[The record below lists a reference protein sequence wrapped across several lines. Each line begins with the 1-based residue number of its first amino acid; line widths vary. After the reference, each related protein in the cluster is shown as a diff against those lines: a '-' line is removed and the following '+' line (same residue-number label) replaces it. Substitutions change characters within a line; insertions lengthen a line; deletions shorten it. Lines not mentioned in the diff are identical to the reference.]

1 MNSISTKQSQ
11 DLGLGSKVVQSQKKR
26 YVNRDG
32 SFNVYRKGVFNRGAF
47 SLYHAVLEI
56 SWPTF
61 YAAIFGLFVIANA
74 IFAILYLLTGLQ
86 AFPDL
91 ANLAAGRRLGELFLF
106 SVQILT
112 TLGASPIHPVNT
124 LAKII
129 LDLEST
135 AGLLGFALATG
146 MIFARFSNP
155 PTNIIF
161 SDKAVIAPYNGIT
174 GFMFRIINGRNNE
187 LIEVGATV
195 TLAVMDESGQRD
207 FHQLTLERD
216 KVMVFPLNW
225 TIVHPIDPL
234 SPIYGMSADDLAHIN
249 AEFTVFIT
257 AMDKDLSK
265 RVYARFSYLY
275 EEVVVGAQFATM
287 IEQTPDGRVAANPDL
302 LHEIE
307 KISS

>member
-1 MNSISTKQSQ
+1 MNSILTQQPQ
-11 DLGLGSKVVQSQKKR
+11 DLGLGSRVVQAQKKR

-32 SFNVYRKGVFNRGAF
+32 SFNVYRKGAFNRGAF
-47 SLYHAVLEI
+47 SLYHAVLEV

-61 YAAIFGLFVIANA
+61 YAAIFGLFILANA
-74 IFAILYLLTGLQ
+74 IFALMYLLSGPQ

-91 ANLAAGRRLGELFLF
+91 TNLAAGHRLGELFLY

-124 LAKII
+124 LAKVI

-161 SDKAVIAPYNGIT
+161 SDRAVVAPYNGIT

-187 LIEVGATV
+187 LIEVSATV
-195 TLAVMDESGQRD
+195 TLAVMDESGERD

-225 TIVHPIDPL
+225 TIVHPIGRI
-234 SPIYGMSADDLAHIN
+234 SPIYGMTADDLARVN

-265 RVYARFSYLY
+265 RVFARFSYLY
-275 EEVVVGAQFATM
+275 EEIVVGAQFVTM
-287 IEQTPDGRVAANPDL
+287 IEQTPDGKVAANPDL

-307 KISS
+307 KVSI